1 MCLFTICYDVMCLT
15 LIFKIRI
22 MCMLTICSDLLCI
35 FFFDMNGVIVLYALM
50 SIKLY
55 ILDMIG
61 VNAHIALMN
70 INHAI
75 HILEINAKMYF
86 ETIPIKY
93 FLPLVINVWFVSEG
107 YVKKSSSNY

>member
-1 MCLFTICYDVMCLT
+1 
-15 LIFKIRI
+15 
-22 MCMLTICSDLLCI
+22 
-35 FFFDMNGVIVLYALM
+35 MNGVIILYALM

-107 YVKKSSSNY
+107 YVKKIIFYLLIYFTGRSKC